1 VSGVLADI
9 KIDSKLIVKGLTMF
23 VSGVGMCFG
32 YISSHPLG
40 RTAGSLIDNCVIK
53 KIRTDYIFIV
63 YQHIYSSTEPF

>member
-1 VSGVLADI
+1 MSGVLADI

-40 RTAGSLIDNCVIK
+40 RTATSLIYNCVIIK
-53 KIRTDYIFIV
+53 KYARN
-63 YQHIYSSTEPF
+63 IYF